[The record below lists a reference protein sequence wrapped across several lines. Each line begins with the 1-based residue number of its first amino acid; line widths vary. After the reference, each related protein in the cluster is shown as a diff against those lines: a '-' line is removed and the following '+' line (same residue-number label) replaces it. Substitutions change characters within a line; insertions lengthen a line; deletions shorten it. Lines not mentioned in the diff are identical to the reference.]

1 MILSRENDKE
11 GTYNI
16 LMKINEPY
24 ISREYLALRINYC
37 RQQLSKLPEVTMTSR
52 HIKGVVRESY
62 ILKSDPK
69 SNPIYKDSKAGK
81 ELQPVFQQRE
91 AILSEL
97 SKLEGI
103 WYSVFRCE
111 PPADI
116 APRKVCRKLYYSDNE
131 FVITDSKFFD
141 RLQNDANP
149 YHPEHKTVF
158 YNGTYYRS
166 AGEAEIARY
175 YTEHGIPFKYEP
187 AIWLRGLNSPIY
199 TDFVLLIRELDT
211 CKFHEHF
218 GIKNSSDYSRKTATT
233 YNNYSAAGLLPELDL
248 IYTYNTDDVPFDIR
262 GLETKLNSVIY
273 NSLLL
278 PDITYK
284 Q

>member
-1 MILSRENDKE
+1 MILSRENDKAR
-11 GTYNI
+11 TYTD
-16 LMKINEPY
+16 LMKITEPY
-24 ISREYLALRINYC
+24 ISREYLALRINYL
-37 RQQLSKLPEVTMTSR
+37 RQQLSKLPEVTVSKRT
-52 HIKGVVRESY
+52 VRG
-62 ILKSDPK
+62 IMRDAFIVNNHACLIDG
-69 SNPIYKDSKAGK
+69 KAGK

-158 YNGTYYRS
+158 YNGTYCRS

-199 TDFVLLIRELDT
+199 TDFVLLIKELDT